1 MAINS
6 NGKLGYSVQENSV
19 LTFQV
24 GGDSLYDAFG
34 SRRFA
39 HSLRDLP
46 EGYLLNVSGYN
57 VLSRGPENRQTID
70 VALNIKSNRL
80 LPEVI
85 EKQVKIM
92 YGMGLHVYRPAFN
105 EKGLLTRKWEDCPEI
120 TSWLR
125 SWDDH
130 GITEDYQDFAQA
142 CVRRYYYFEDYFVKW
157 RFLRGKNIGRLPVA
171 GLELVENSRARLAT
185 NKPLSPFAD
194 YVYDDF
200 THVLVGS
207 WNNSGN
213 FKVYPRLN
221 INDIASYSVAVSHH
235 ANDDVD
241 SIYGRNKA
249 YDGSRE
255 WLLAANENPKFIRS
269 FLRNALAAKVH
280 VIIPNEW
287 VESKRRQI
295 ESLCDMNRK
304 RAKEG
309 KELLRFNGVE
319 LGTEFSEAL
328 VVQYTNV
335 ELSRLTSYLSGSD
348 NQGKMFSTFSF
359 RDAKGEEIKW
369 KIEQVD
375 LKYKEYIESL
385 ISFDRRADE
394 VLLSAKGIDPSIS
407 NVSKE
412 GVISKSGSDSYYNY
426 IIYQDQLMAPEKI
439 CCDAI
444 NMAIRVNFPHLW
456 KMGYMVGFYR
466 NTPAKQQDVSESN
479 RITSNQNE

>member
-1 MAINS
+1 MAIKN
-6 NGKLGYSVQENSV
+6 NGRYGYGVRENTV
-19 LTFQV
+19 MTFQV
-24 GGDSLYDAFG
+24 GGTQLSDVFNAP
-34 SRRFA
+34 
-39 HSLRDLP
+39 HSLAYPSAR
-46 EGYLLNVSGYN
+46 EGYVTTVGDYS
-57 VLSRGPENRQTID
+57 VLSRGMENRQIED
-70 VALNIKSNRL
+70 VSLNIKSNRL

-92 YGMGLHVYRPAFN
+92 YGMGLHVYRHQFN
-105 EKGLLTRKWEDCPEI
+105 DKGQLSRKWEQCDEI

-125 SWDDH
+125 SWNDN
-130 GITEDYQDFAQA
+130 GITDDYQDFAQS
-142 CVRRYYYFEDYFVKW
+142 CIRRYYYFEDFFVKW
-157 RFLRGKNIGRLPVA
+157 RFLRGKHIGGLPVA
-171 GLELVENSRARLAT
+171 GLELVENSRARLASA
-185 NKPLSPFAD
+185 KPLNPFGN

-200 THVLVGS
+200 THVLVGDWRS
-207 WNNSGN
+207 SGN
-213 FKVYPRLN
+213 IKAYPRFN
-221 INDIASYSVAVSHH
+221 IGDIASYSVAISHH

-269 FLRNALAAKVH
+269 FLRNAMAAKVH

-287 VESKRRQI
+287 VESKRKQI
-295 ESLCDMNRK
+295 QSLCEHNRNLV
-304 RAKEG
+304 KEG
-309 KELLRFNGVE
+309 KEPIRFNGIEIGTQYNDE
-319 LGTEFSEAL
+319 LL
-328 VVQYTNV
+328 IQYTNV
-335 ELSRLTSYLSGSD
+335 ELTRLTEYLSGAD

-359 RDAKGEEIKW
+359 RDVKGEEIKW

-375 LKYKEYIESL
+375 LKYKEYIEAL

-426 IIYQDQLMAPEKI
+426 IIYQDQLAAPEKI

-456 KMGYMVGFYR
+456 KQGYMVGFYR
-466 NTPAKQQDVSESN
+466 NTPAKQQDISEN
-479 RITSNQNE
+479 QRITSPNND